1 MREEVTEGERVEIGD
16 LEGDVLMEEQ
26 IVTDRVIE
34 GDKLLLG
41 HWDTDRDTVVHLV
54 TLGLGDEV
62 GYNELCEV
70 EVWLRVGERE
80 TEGLRL

>member
-1 MREEVTEGERVEIGD
+1 MEEGD
-16 LEGDVLMEEQ
+16 LEGEALLEEQ
-26 IVTDRVIE
+26 RVKDRVIE
-34 GDKLLLG
+34 GDELLLG

-80 TEGLRL
+80 REGLRL